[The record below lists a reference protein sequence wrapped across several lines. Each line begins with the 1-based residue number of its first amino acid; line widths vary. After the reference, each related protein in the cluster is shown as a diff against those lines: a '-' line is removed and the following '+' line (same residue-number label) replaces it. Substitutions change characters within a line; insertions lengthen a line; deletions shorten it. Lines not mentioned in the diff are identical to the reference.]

1 MTADALTPKIEVV
14 ELEKTSAPADDVAD
28 GVASDEADWSEF
40 TTPRA
45 FAESL
50 PSYEGTIIVATVW
63 LVTYLLMA
71 FCYYTGTFG

>member
-1 MTADALTPKIEVV
+1 MAADALTPKIEVV
-14 ELEKTSAPADDVAD
+14 ELEKTSVPDVAD
-28 GVASDEADWSEF
+28 GIVSDEADWSEF

-63 LVTYLLMA
+63 LVAYLLMA